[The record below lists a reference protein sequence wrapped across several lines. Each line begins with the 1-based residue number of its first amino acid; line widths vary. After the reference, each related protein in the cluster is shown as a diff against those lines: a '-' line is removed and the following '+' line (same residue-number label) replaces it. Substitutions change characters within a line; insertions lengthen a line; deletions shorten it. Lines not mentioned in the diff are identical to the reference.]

1 MALTRNRA
9 RRSLSLTQG
18 GRIQQDTNV
27 ASLNVTMDP
36 VLVFPKNSERFK
48 ASEHG
53 KSSMAVDVAKLETP
67 ELTTNFINGLPPVP
81 SGGGGR
87 GGVQSVTSGNQDTI
101 TVAGSLTN
109 PTVAANTDIVFDT
122 SKHLATGEQ
131 IANYVNTKLAGGPL
145 IYQGGYDANANSPDL
160 TTPGIEIN
168 TGWTYT
174 VTVGGPFY
182 TETVEPGDLLIA
194 QKQTPVQLS
203 DWTTVQNNVG
213 VATTTTLGIASVPTA
228 GGLSVTAGA
237 ISMPNSLTTPAGSYT
252 SADIT
257 VDAKGRVTAASSGN
271 VIKDFRL
278 AGDGGTTQTIANG
291 DTVSILG
298 GTGLSSVASNLDTV
312 TLNLANT
319 TVTPAEYYNTDLI
332 VDAQGRLTAAKNG
345 GLKGYELWSL
355 ENTITGN
362 ASGEASGVV
371 NGWVLPK
378 QVGCLAR
385 ELYNGGMKYEDG
397 VFTFPAS
404 LPAGLTQVWRVTLK
418 CSYRVFLNAANPLGR
433 SINIQSDGGGGFV
446 TNQLMDFQSTTLSG
460 AVSEV
465 ERHGVVT
472 SSVILRIPDKTTCQV
487 RSVYRLSSTA
497 DLIKGNLPENTN
509 YQFELLYLE

>member
-1 MALTRNRA
+1 MNNF
-9 RRSLSLTQG
+9 RSIPNNSYITGNQIQLDAVTTSLT
-18 GRIQQDTNV
+18 V
-27 ASLNVTMDP
+27 ACDP
-36 VLVFPKNSERFK
+36 HLLVPEISDGKPNPVFDKK
-48 ASEHG
+48 KDG
-53 KSSMAVDVAKLETP
+53 KSAIAVDICCLETP
-67 ELTTNFINGLPPVP
+67 CDGQ
-81 SGGGGR
+81 SGGGG
-87 GGVQSVTSGNQDTI
+87 GGAGVQSVTSGDQDTI
-101 TVAGSLTN
+101 TVAGSVTN
-109 PTVAANTDIVFDT
+109 PTVAANTDIVTTT
-122 SKHLATGEQ
+122 SNHLATGAQ
-131 IANYVNTKLAGGPL
+131 IANYVNTALAGGPL
-145 IYQGGYDANANSPDL
+145 IYQGGYDATMNSPNL
-160 TTPGIEIN
+160 TGPGVDIT

-174 VTVGGPFY
+174 VTVGGDFY
-182 TETVEPGDLLIA
+182 SETVEPGDLLIA
-194 QKQTPVQLS
+194 QEKIPAGGGNLS
-203 DWTTVQNNVG
+203 LWTTVQNNVG
-213 VATTTTLGIASVPTA
+213 VATTTTLGIASVPAA

-271 VIKDFRL
+271 VINNFRL
-278 AGDGGTTQTIANG
+278 VGNGGTTQTITNG
-291 DTVSILG
+291 DTVRILG
-298 GTGLSSVASNLDTV
+298 GTGLSSVASNADTV
-312 TLNLANT
+312 TLNLDNT

-332 VDAQGRLTAAKNG
+332 VDAQGRLTAAKSG

-362 ASGEASGVV
+362 ASGDASGVV

-385 ELYNGGMKYEDG
+385 ELYNGGMKYEEG

-433 SINIQSDGGGGFV
+433 SINIQSDDGGGGSFV

-472 SSVILRIPDKTTCQV
+472 SSVILRIPDKTTCRV

-497 DLIKGNLPENTN
+497 DSIKGNLPENTN